1 MFLIAPHSSAKM
13 RENFKAENSSTDL
26 RLFALL
32 MGLDCYL
39 NSNARGY
46 RNFSNLGGCVND
58 ISRVEDFLR
67 SELSVPRERI
77 FKLTATDVGKR
88 HPQERPAR
96 WPTYQNI
103 VGGFRWLVKN
113 AKSGDCVYIHYS
125 GHGAR
130 VRTPAALQSFKR
142 GDGFDEVLVPIDYC
156 EEEDRLLRDFE
167 LAHLVWELTSR
178 QLLVTIVLD
187 SCHAGGILRG
197 RPTSAT
203 GNNTPGAVRSLGR
216 IDRVFPPRKSLVA
229 SDQELGATW
238 QRLAQTVR
246 DRTQVDDPCWF
257 LGTGNYVL
265 LAASLASE
273 SAYEFTHNNGRKH
286 GALSLALVHSLRH
299 LGISLPVKVLYGRI
313 LAQVQSQFSNQTPQL
328 QGKRNRAIFGGEH
341 IPSDLSVVVLNVDL
355 PRQRITINAGRSQG
369 IRRGARFEIYSQS
382 AFDLNLAQPLAV
394 AEITEARVTSSSA
407 QITELLNKVPLQSGD
422 QAILISLGSKNG
434 PGRRRL
440 IFTQRQ
446 VKKQTQRSALREIEQ
461 LIGPEG
467 NGFLRHT
474 TYQTQADFCVLINA
488 DNEYV
493 ITGSKGT
500 PLPHL
505 RPALR
510 IGEPLASRRVME
522 RLVHL
527 TRYENLRRLTNA
539 VPSSSVRDRVLIDLV
554 KAEPRFRELRRTPQ
568 RHASLRENESAWLDI
583 KNNYSDVL
591 NFSVLELRP
600 DWSIR
605 QILPS
610 DAARYES
617 ISQGCSTRLRLVF
630 KLPLDYAKGIF
641 VIKIL
646 ATTSLSDYSWLELPP
661 LDQPH
666 PISGT
671 GSPTSRVN
679 NLANT
684 GAGSNNFR
692 EGRLTN
698 TGTPKW
704 FSHSIEIK
712 VTKRGTP

>member
-1 MFLIAPHSSAKM
+1 MFLIAQHSSAKM
-13 RENFKAENSSTDL
+13 RVNFKAENSSTDS

-39 NSNARGY
+39 NSNSRGY

-58 ISRVEDFLR
+58 VSRVEDFLR
-67 SELSVPRERI
+67 SELLVPRERI

-88 HPQERPAR
+88 NPHEPPAR

-103 VGGFRWLVKN
+103 VGAFRWLVKK
-113 AKSGDCVYIHYS
+113 AKPGDCVYIHYS

-130 VRTPAALQSFKR
+130 VRTPAALQRFKG

-156 EEEDRLLRDFE
+156 EKEDRLLRDFE
-167 LAHLVWELTSR
+167 LAHLVWELTKR
-178 QLLVTIVLD
+178 ELLVTLVLD
-187 SCHAGGILRG
+187 SCHAGGTLRG
-197 RPTSAT
+197 RPVSAT
-203 GNNTPGAVRSLGR
+203 ANNTQIAVRSIGL
-216 IDRVFPPRKSLVA
+216 IDRLFPPRKSLVA

-246 DRTQVDDPCWF
+246 DRTQVDDPSWF
-257 LGTGNYVL
+257 LGTGSYVL
-265 LAASLASE
+265 LAASRASE
-273 SAYEFTHNNGRKH
+273 SAHEFTSTNGRKH

-299 LGISLPVKVLYGRI
+299 LGISLPVKVLYDRI

-328 QGKRNRAIFGGEH
+328 QGKRNRAIFGGAH

-355 PRQRITINAGRSQG
+355 LRQRITINAGRSQG
-369 IRRGARFEIYSQS
+369 IRRGARFEVYSQT
-382 AFDLNLAQPLAV
+382 AFDLNLTQPLAV
-394 AEITEARVTSSSA
+394 VEITEAQVTSSSA
-407 QITELLNKVPLQSGD
+407 QIRELLNNVPLQSGD
-422 QAILISLGSKNG
+422 QAVLISLGSKNG

-446 VKKQTQRSALREIEQ
+446 VKNQTLRSALREIEQ
-461 LIGPEG
+461 LIGPQE

-474 TYQTQADFCVLINA
+474 TSQTAADFCVLINA

-493 ITGSKGT
+493 ITGSKGA

-505 RPALR
+505 RPAIR
-510 IGEPLASRRVME
+510 IGEPRASRRVIE

-539 VPSSSVRDRVLIDLV
+539 VPSSSVRDGVLIDLV
-554 KAEPRFRELRRTPQ
+554 KAEARFRELRRTPQ
-568 RHASLRENESAWLDI
+568 RHVSLRENESAWLDI

-666 PISGT
+666 AISAT

-679 NLANT
+679 YLANT
-684 GAGSNNFR
+684 GAGWNNFR

-698 TGTPKW
+698 TATPKW

-712 VTKRGTP
+712 VAKRGTP